1 MIKKRNSM
9 NQPINDDSHLWVSW
23 DDYHSLIERLALV
36 VHESGWKFDKIL
48 CLARGGLR
56 VGDQLSRIYDLPLA
70 ILATSSY
77 REAAGTQQGDLDIAQ
92 YITMTRGELSGRVLL
107 VDDLVDSGIT
117 LERVGRHLKE
127 RYPAVTDV
135 RTAVLWHKGCSKIK
149 PDYAVQFLPTNP
161 WIHQPFEEYDT
172 LRPHNLSAWIK
183 RGKARAAG
191 NGEAPAA
198 V

>member
-1 MIKKRNSM
+1 M
-9 NQPINDDSHLWVSW
+9 NQPINDDAHLWVSW
-23 DDYHSLIERLALV
+23 DDYHGLVERLALI
-36 VHESGWKFDKIL
+36 VHESGWKFDQIL

-77 REAAGTQQGDLDIAQ
+77 REAAGTQQGNLDIAQ

-107 VDDLVDSGIT
+107 VDDLVDSGVT
-117 LERVGRHLKE
+117 LERVGRHLRE
-127 RYPAVTDV
+127 RYPAVIDV
-135 RTAVLWHKGCSKIK
+135 RTAVVWHKGCSKIQ

-172 LRPHNLSAWIK
+172 LRPHNLAAWIK
-183 RGKARAAG
+183 RGKGRAAG
-191 NGEAPAA
+191 AGGPGSGVAG
-198 V
+198 